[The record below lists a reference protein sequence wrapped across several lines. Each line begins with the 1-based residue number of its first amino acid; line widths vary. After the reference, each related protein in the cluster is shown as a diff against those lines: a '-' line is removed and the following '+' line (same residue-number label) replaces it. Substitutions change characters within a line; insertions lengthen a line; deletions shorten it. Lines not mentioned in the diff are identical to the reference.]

1 MSNIIT
7 FIFGLIVGSF
17 ANVCIYRMP
26 REKSII
32 RPGSHCPSCG
42 TALRWYDNIPILSFL
57 ILAGRCRTCKKQIS
71 FRYPLVEFLTAL
83 LFLLAG
89 RSLGIRAPLL
99 LLLCYWYFLLLLII
113 ATFTDF
119 EHMIIPDVISL
130 PGIIVGLAA
139 SFIFPEMMRAMS
151 RFNGLTRSFLGLVS
165 GGGVIW
171 LIGIFG
177 KAVFHKESMGGGDV
191 KLMAMAG
198 TFLGTK
204 LTLLSIFLGS
214 LFGALVGGILI
225 AFRLK
230 TRKDYIPFG
239 PYLSLGVVVSL
250 FWGEKVLNWYFG
262 WLS

>member
-1 MSNIIT
+1 MLDIII

-17 ANVCIYRMP
+17 ANVCIYRLP
-26 REKSII
+26 RGKSII
-32 RPGSHCPSCG
+32 RPWSHCPLCG
-42 TALRWYDNIPILSFL
+42 TTLAWYDNIPIFSFL
-57 ILAGRCRTCKKQIS
+57 ILGGRCRTCHNPINP
-71 FRYPLVEFLTAL
+71 RYFLVEFLTAL
-83 LFLLAG
+83 LFLLT
-89 RSLGIRAPLL
+89 RSILGITVLL
-99 LLLCYWYFLLLLII
+99 PFYWYFLFLLII

-119 EHMIIPDVISL
+119 EHFIIPDVVSL

-165 GGGVIW
+165 GGGAIW

-177 KAVFHKESMGGGDV
+177 KAIFHKESMGGGDV

-239 PYLSLGVVVSL
+239 PYLSLGAIVSL